1 VLAAGLIIFTGVEY
15 DYTQHY
21 LQLQIDDV
29 LLEKALDILR
39 PHGSFVSRSIKS
51 IFKVISLTEVLK
63 GILARIR
70 GPRDV

>member
-1 VLAAGLIIFTGVEY
+1 VLAAGLIRFTGVEY

-21 LQLQIDDV
+21 LRLQIDDV

-39 PHGSFVSRSIKS
+39 PHGSSVSRSIKS
-51 IFKVISLTEVLK
+51 IFKVISLTEVLE
-63 GILARIR
+63 GILARRR